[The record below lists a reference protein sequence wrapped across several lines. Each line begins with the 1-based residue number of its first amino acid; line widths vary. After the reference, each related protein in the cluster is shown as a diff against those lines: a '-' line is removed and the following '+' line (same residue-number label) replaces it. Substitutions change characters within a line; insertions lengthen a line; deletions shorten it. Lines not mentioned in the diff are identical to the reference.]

1 MLVLV
6 SLSANGTM
14 CFTEIQKSIG
24 EISQRMLTITLKTLV
39 RMNLVRRVS
48 YPEIPPRVEYTL
60 TELGRTLI
68 PHIDSLV
75 NWALTNSSALSI
87 SPSRLKTINDKP

>member
-1 MLVLV
+1 MR
-6 SLSANGTM
+6 
-14 CFTEIQKSIG
+14 FTEIQKSIG

-39 RMNLVRRVS
+39 GMNLVQRVS

-60 TELGRTLI
+60 TEIGKTLI

-75 NWALTNSSALSI
+75 EWALTNSSELSI
-87 SPSRLKTINDKP
+87 SPSKPRR

>member
-1 MLVLV
+1 MR
-6 SLSANGTM
+6 
-14 CFTEIQKSIG
+14 FTEIQKSIG

>member
-1 MLVLV
+1 MR
-6 SLSANGTM
+6 
-14 CFTEIQKSIG
+14 FTEIQKSIG

-48 YPEIPPRVEYTL
+48 YPEIPPSVEYTL

>member
-1 MLVLV
+1 MR
-6 SLSANGTM
+6 
-14 CFTEIQKSIG
+14 FTEIQKSIG

-75 NWALTNSSALSI
+75 NWALTNSSVLSI
-87 SPSRLKTINDKP
+87 SPSSPSR

>member
-1 MLVLV
+1 MR
-6 SLSANGTM
+6 
-14 CFTEIQKSIG
+14 FTEIQKSIG

-39 RMNLVRRVS
+39 GMNLVQRVS

-60 TELGRTLI
+60 TEIGKTLI

-75 NWALTNSSALSI
+75 EWALTNSSELSI
-87 SPSRLKTINDKP
+87 SPSKPRC

>member
-1 MLVLV
+1 MR
-6 SLSANGTM
+6 
-14 CFTEIQKSIG
+14 FTEIQKSIG

-39 RMNLVRRVS
+39 GMNLVQRVS

-60 TELGRTLI
+60 TEIGKTLI

-75 NWALTNSSALSI
+75 EWALTNSSELSI
-87 SPSRLKTINDKP
+87 SPSRPRH